1 MKQLEVEI
9 MGQNYRLSCPEGGE
23 TRLHDAVARV
33 DGAMCK
39 IRDNSKIRARDR
51 IAVLAA
57 LNMAFDVADQAPS
70 AAMPHSVAATAATAA
85 TAAPVDYGQIDARLT
100 SLIQRLDSALSTE
113 KQATD
118 SPFSKQTARS

>member
-57 LNMAFDVADQAPS
+57 LNMAFDVADQVPS
-70 AAMPHSVAATAATAA
+70 AAMPHSVAA

-100 SLIQRLDSALSTE
+100 SLIQRLDSALSAE

>member
-57 LNMAFDVADQAPS
+57 LNMAFDVADQVPS
-70 AAMPHSVAATAATAA
+70 APMPHSVSATAA

-100 SLIQRLDSALSTE
+100 SLIQRLDSALSAE

>member
-57 LNMAFDVADQAPS
+57 LNMAFDVADQVPS
-70 AAMPHSVAATAATAA
+70 AAMPHSVAPTAAT
-85 TAAPVDYGQIDARLT
+85 TAPVDYGQIDARLT

>member
-23 TRLHDAVARV
+23 ARLHDAVARV

-57 LNMAFDVADQAPS
+57 LNMAFDVADQVPATP
-70 AAMPHSVAATAATAA
+70 MTHSVVVPAS
-85 TAAPVDYGQIDARLT
+85 PVDSGQIDVRLK
-100 SLIQRLDSALSTE
+100 SLIQRLDTALSV
-113 KQATD
+113 D
-118 SPFSKQTARS
+118 